1 MDAIDLTAKQRKLI
15 GQRLEAYGAKREA
28 GAACGCSGQHINQ
41 IVSGAK
47 RPSREVLARLCK
59 HLGLTLTVTVQITV
73 D

>member
-1 MDAIDLTAKQRKLI
+1 MIHGGPPRAAAREKEPAMTDAPRPK
-15 GQRLEAYGAKREA
+15 
-28 GAACGCSGQHINQ
+28 

>member
-41 IVSGAK
+41 IVSGAN

-59 HLGLTLTVTVQITV
+59 HLGLTLIVTVQITV